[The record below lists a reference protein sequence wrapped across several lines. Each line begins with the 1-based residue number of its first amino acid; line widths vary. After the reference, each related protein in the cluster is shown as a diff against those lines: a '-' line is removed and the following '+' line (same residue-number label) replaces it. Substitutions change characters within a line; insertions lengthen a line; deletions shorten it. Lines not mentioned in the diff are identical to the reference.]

1 MIEQDFYDYIT
12 IVSQITDIIGTRIY
26 PDTAPESVT
35 LPCLVYEKTGVDR
48 QLTLLKSSGV
58 VTATLQLDIFAA
70 TRLQAETIVE
80 EIRLAFD
87 GYQGT
92 WTTTN
97 IFMARLDNESVG
109 WDLETALESGTH
121 RATVDLVVTF
131 LESVTT
137 FT

>member
-1 MIEQDFYDYIT
+1 MIESAFYTFIKLQTGIT
-12 IVSQITDIIGTRIY
+12 ALIGNRIY

-35 LPCLVYEKTGVDR
+35 LPCLVFEKTGADR
-48 QLTLLKSSGV
+48 QLTFLKSSGV
-58 VTATLQLDIFAA
+58 VTATLQLDIFANS
-70 TRLQAETIVE
+70 RLAAETIVE
-80 EIRLAFD
+80 SIRLAFD

-92 WTTTN
+92 WDTTT

-109 WDLETALESGTH
+109 WEIETATETGTH
-121 RATVDLVVTF
+121 RATVDLIVTF

>member
-92 WTTTN
+92 WTTTK

>member
-1 MIEQDFYDYIT
+1 MIESAFYDYISGIT
-12 IVSQITDIIGTRIY
+12 NITDVISLRIY

-58 VTATLQLDIFAA
+58 VTATLQLDIFSA

-87 GYQGT
+87 GFQGT
-92 WTTTN
+92 WDTTN

-131 LESVTT
+131 SESVTT